1 MTNEAGGGRVSESA
15 RNLAFI
21 NYGLLFASVF
31 FAGVPALIA
40 AIIAY
45 SQQDEAP
52 PTIRSHYKFQI
63 RVFWIAFGLALA
75 AGLSFLGVV
84 IRVTSEVFQ
93 FTQLPGWDVHDNVK
107 LDLSN
112 VTLDGTLMAL
122 LASSALFA
130 TLGGVWLILAPAL
143 GSVRLASGQGMG
155 HSARS

>member
-1 MTNEAGGGRVSESA
+1 MSESA

-21 NYGLLFASVF
+21 NYGLLFASIF

-52 PTIRSHYKFQI
+52 STVRSHYKFQI
-63 RVFWIAFGLALA
+63 RIFWVAFALALA
-75 AGLSFLGVV
+75 AGISFLGVV
-84 IRVTSEVFQ
+84 VRVASEVFQ
-93 FTQLPGWDVHDNVK
+93 FTRIPGWDVHDNVK

-112 VTLDGTLMAL
+112 VTVDGTLVAL
-122 LASSALFA
+122 LGLSALFSA
-130 TLGGVWLILAPAL
+130 LGGVWLILAP
-143 GSVRLASGQGMG
+143 GFGFVRLASERGMG

>member
-1 MTNEAGGGRVSESA
+1 MTNEAGGGGVSESA

-21 NYGLLFASVF
+21 NYGLLFASIF

-143 GSVRLASGQGMG
+143 GFVRLASGRGMG

>member
-1 MTNEAGGGRVSESA
+1 MADETVGGRVSESV

-31 FAGVPALIA
+31 FAGVPGLIA

-52 PTIRSHYKFQI
+52 QTIRSHYKFQI
-63 RVFWIAFGLALA
+63 RVFWVAFGLALA
-75 AGLSFLGVV
+75 AGVSFLGVV

-93 FTQLPGWDVHDNVK
+93 FTQVPGWDMHDNVK

-112 VTLDGTLMAL
+112 VTLDGPLTAL
-122 LASSALFA
+122 LVSSVLFSA
-130 TLGGVWLILAPAL
+130 LGGVWLILAPAF
-143 GSVRLASGQGMG
+143 GFVRLASERGMG
-155 HSARS
+155 QSARS

>member
-1 MTNEAGGGRVSESA
+1 MSESA

-93 FTQLPGWDVHDNVK
+93 FTQLPGWGVHDNVK

-122 LASSALFA
+122 LASSAMFA
-130 TLGGVWLILAPAL
+130 TLGGIWLILAPAL

>member
-1 MTNEAGGGRVSESA
+1 MTKEAGGGGVSESA

-21 NYGLLFASVF
+21 NYGLLFASIF

-40 AIIAY
+40 AIVAY

-143 GSVRLASGQGMG
+143 GFVRLASGRGMG

>member
-1 MTNEAGGGRVSESA
+1 MAHEAVGGRASESV

-52 PTIRSHYKFQI
+52 QTIRSHYKFQI
-63 RVFWIAFGLALA
+63 RVFWVAFCLALA
-75 AGLSFLGVV
+75 AGVSFLGVM
-84 IRVTSEVFQ
+84 IRVASEVLQ
-93 FTQLPGWDVHDNVK
+93 FTQVPGWDVHDNVK

-112 VTLDGTLMAL
+112 VTLDGTLIAL
-122 LASSALFA
+122 LASSALFSA
-130 TLGGVWLILAPAL
+130 LGGIWLVLAPAL
-143 GSVRLASGQGMG
+143 GFVRLASERGMG
-155 HSARS
+155 HSARP

>member
-1 MTNEAGGGRVSESA
+1 MADEAVGGRVSDSA

-21 NYGLLFASVF
+21 NYGLLFASIF

-52 PTIRSHYKFQI
+52 PTVRSHYKFQI
-63 RVFWIAFGLALA
+63 RIFWIAFGMALA

-84 IRVTSEVFQ
+84 VRVTSEVFQ
-93 FTQLPGWDVHDNVK
+93 FTQIPGWDVHDNVK

-112 VTLDGTLMAL
+112 ITVDGTLMAL
-122 LASSALFA
+122 LVSSALFSA
-130 TLGGVWLILAPAL
+130 LGGVWLILAPGL
-143 GSVRLASGQGMG
+143 GFVRLASARGMG

>member
-1 MTNEAGGGRVSESA
+1 MTNEAGGGGVSESA

-21 NYGLLFASVF
+21 NYGLLFASIF

-52 PTIRSHYKFQI
+52 PAIRSHYKFQI

-84 IRVTSEVFQ
+84 IRVTNEVFQ

-122 LASSALFA
+122 LASSAMFA
-130 TLGGVWLILAPAL
+130 TLGGIWLILAPAL